1 MKAPSAWLRPSSAT
15 NFFAATKTNKSFW
28 EGEHSLPC
36 GAKVSRRVPCSLT
49 AEAGG
54 IKPGCLGPSAE
65 LPRHFF
71 LQQLI
76 ENLTTA
82 HPLRCRAEASF
93 FSASCSGE
101 FTSPSFFRTSGL
113 IRIVEGNITA
123 LLMASTESRRVPQ
136 VRLLNLGLGG
146 GFLSALSALLV
157 RLNFLFVTIG
167 VKIQTDLSRCP
178 LGAAPYGSQ
187 GAGVDFPSARKW
199 SFPLSIFQ
207 PCPPSSE
214 TCHRRSLTRTRFE
227 DRQQPGHFQRLL
239 QVRPEMTKLQASAFG
254 FCLSMH
260 FDECAEA
267 RAVHIIDLLQINDH
281 TCGPGCQQ
289 IVDHCKQPAALFSQ
303 HQTPFERQKVD
314 SIHLT
319 LRYFQRHRWPPP
331 GTIQDPLR
339 AFANASIIS
348 SLLATRHSPLPHN
361 RMRHLPFVNSA

>member
-1 MKAPSAWLRPSSAT
+1 MVFGKG
-15 NFFAATKTNKSFW
+15 K
-28 EGEHSLPC
+28 HSLPC

-54 IKPGCLGPSAE
+54 ISRGASAPQRSCPGT
-65 LPRHFF
+65 FF

-113 IRIVEGNITA
+113 IRIVEGSITA
-123 LLMASTESRRVPQ
+123 LLVASTESRRVPQ

-187 GAGVDFPSARKW
+187 GAGGNLPSARKW
-199 SFPLSIFQ
+199 SFPLSLFQ
-207 PCPPSSE
+207 PCPP
-214 TCHRRSLTRTRFE
+214 TA
-227 DRQQPGHFQRLL
+227 P
-239 QVRPEMTKLQASAFG
+239 
-254 FCLSMH
+254 
-260 FDECAEA
+260 A
-267 RAVHIIDLLQINDH
+267 RNL
-281 TCGPGCQQ
+281 
-289 IVDHCKQPAALFSQ
+289 
-303 HQTPFERQKVD
+303 
-314 SIHLT
+314 
-319 LRYFQRHRWPPP
+319 PPP
-331 GTIQDPLR
+331 Q
-339 AFANASIIS
+339 S
-348 SLLATRHSPLPHN
+348 HSDTSPRSPA
-361 RMRHLPFVNSA
+361 V